1 MSAIRID
8 IKVHHNTIRKRLIKS
23 GLFGRVAL
31 RMLDIMV
38 YLDKGASQQT
48 TGQLKLFP
56 LDRQDQSWDECPWC
70 IMFLAKKTNKAYQQK
85 HLMPTVSYDGGRVMF
100 WLCFAAMGLG
110 TMTVRTFKNIMSW
123 PWTPRVRCE
132 AMCLTDKAWQKLG
145 HTTGQWAKQQINC
158 KVTSK
163 TQSKSRP
170 QPSWNAGL
178 QESCT

>member
-1 MSAIRID
+1 MSASRID

-70 IMFLAKKTNKAYQQK
+70 IVFLAKKTPNKAYQQK

-100 WLCFAAMGLG
+100 WLCFAAWGSAPWLWGLLK
-110 TMTVRTFKNIMSW
+110 TSWVDHELHESDVR
-123 PWTPRVRCE
+123 PCV
-132 AMCLTDKAWQKLG
+132 WQIKHG
-145 HTTGQWAKQQINC
+145 RNWVIQQDNELSSNC

-170 QPSWNAGL
+170 QPSWNAVAGL
-178 QESCT
+178 Q